1 MKHIVFFK
9 LNERNEQN
17 QDALI
22 EILNKMKGQ
31 IPFVQDMWVGKDFL
45 NSQRSFD
52 VVLEVTLNKEDLE
65 TYANYPL
72 HVACKNE
79 FAPLVSKSVVCDVE

>member
-31 IPFVQDMWVGKDFL
+31 IPFVQDMCVG
-45 NSQRSFD
+45 R
-52 VVLEVTLNKEDLE
+52 
-65 TYANYPL
+65 
-72 HVACKNE
+72 
-79 FAPLVSKSVVCDVE
+79 